1 MTLAKLVKTIVA
13 ALEEIKARDV
23 EVLDVRKITTLFDRM
38 IIASGESTR
47 QTRAIANN
55 VAEKVKAAG
64 GAVYGIE
71 GEQTGEW
78 ILVDLGDV
86 LVHVMQT
93 AVRAHY
99 NLEELWAEAK
109 KIKKMSAVAKTIET
123 GAKAPARQS
132 PEQPGEP
139 TVESPVEPP
148 AEPVTVRR
156 RRASARTASTVRKN
170 KTGRSGPDE
179 A

>member
-64 GAVYGIE
+64 GAVYGME

-109 KIKKMSAVAKTIET
+109 KIKKTPEVAKSIET
-123 GAKAPARQS
+123 GSTALAQQPTDSPA
-132 PEQPGEP
+132 
-139 TVESPVEPP
+139 ESPSESP
-148 AEPVTVRR
+148 AKPSVVRR
-156 RRASARTASTVRKN
+156 RTAPARTASTVRKN
-170 KTGRSGPDE
+170 KIGGSGPEE

>member
-13 ALEEIKARDV
+13 ALEEIKARDI
-23 EVLDVRKITTLFDRM
+23 EVLDVRKITTLCDRM

-64 GAVYGIE
+64 GAVYGME

-93 AVRAHY
+93 AVRVHY

-109 KIKKMSAVAKTIET
+109 NIKKTSAAAAAVKAGAKTL
-123 GAKAPARQS
+123 AQM
-132 PEQPGEP
+132 
-139 TVESPVEPP
+139 PVEPLP
-148 AEPVTVRR
+148 EPPIEPPVARR
-156 RRASARTASTVRKN
+156 RRAPAQTTSPVKKN
-170 KTGRSGPDE
+170 KISRSGPDE